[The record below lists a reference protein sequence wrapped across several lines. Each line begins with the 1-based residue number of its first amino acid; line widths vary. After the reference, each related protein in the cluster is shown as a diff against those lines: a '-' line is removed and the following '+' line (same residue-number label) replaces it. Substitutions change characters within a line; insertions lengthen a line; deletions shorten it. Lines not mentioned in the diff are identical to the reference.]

1 MRFIVSRLKYFW
13 DTIRNTI
20 DKGCRMNVGS
30 QTNLIR
36 VKAIAMLH
44 CVNDFI
50 RSYYLKQNTILT
62 SKITFLSYLYFR
74 KVSYLEIKFNRI
86 ILI

>member
-1 MRFIVSRLKYFW
+1 M
-13 DTIRNTI
+13 IRNTI

-36 VKAIAMLH
+36 LKAIAMLYS
-44 CVNDFI
+44 VNDFI
-50 RSYYLKQNTILT
+50 HSYYLKQNTIVI

-74 KVSYLEIKFNRI
+74 KVSCLEIRFNRI
-86 ILI
+86 ILT